1 LRRLGLLGLLLVA
14 LLLAHALL
22 WVWGQGWLG
31 GNPGSTQ
38 REPARLA
45 AQQHP
50 ERWQLL
56 APQAASSAL
65 APLQCREIGA
75 YGDEAALQAAEAAL
89 LGHMKLAGGQWQR
102 VDRSIPG
109 QWLLA
114 SRAADNATDLER
126 KKQALQRA
134 GVEPLR
140 AQSIKGESQPSWI
153 LQRFDDETAALAAQ
167 NQLRAKGLRQV
178 RLVAMR
184 LPAQQTWLRLPALRQ
199 DQLRLSHPTWPGG
212 LRPCAAETAPVA
224 PVAAAASA
232 ASTAP

>member
-1 LRRLGLLGLLLVA
+1 
-14 LLLAHALL
+14 
-22 WVWGQGWLG
+22 
-31 GNPGSTQ
+31 
-38 REPARLA
+38 
-45 AQQHP
+45 
-50 ERWQLL
+50 
-56 APQAASSAL
+56 
-65 APLQCREIGA
+65 
-75 YGDEAALQAAEAAL
+75 
-89 LGHMKLAGGQWQR
+89 MKLAGGQWQR
-102 VDRSIPG
+102 VDRSIAG